1 MVGIWSTSHIFQYV
15 FFKRK
20 KFFNFNLI
28 FKKFKRHSFAE
39 TSLAY
44 FRKYPC
50 ADRPDVLSV
59 DLIKK
64 EFNPE
69 TGILKTRRLITMD
82 INVPGWISKV
92 SIFFF
97 SFSSHYIDLKKNL
110 SKIFGI
116 SSRVYFLEDAEVN
129 CQAKTVVT
137 TSRNLSFSNL
147 VESIEKCSYSQHE
160 NKKWTLMNQSANV
173 TATGFMAFS
182 STIEDIMMNTFRNN
196 VNKGREVMEKTINV
210 IKKEAEEGLIWVE
223 GLGNKIRHEG
233 EGVAILFQE

>member
-1 MVGIWSTSHIFQYV
+1 MVGIWSTSHIFQ
-15 FFKRK
+15 
-20 KFFNFNLI
+20 
-28 FKKFKRHSFAE
+28 HSFAE

-82 INVPGWISKV
+82 INVPGWI
-92 SIFFF
+92 
-97 SFSSHYIDLKKNL
+97 